1 MKKLF
6 IVGLFL
12 LVLTGCSNQVSEHSK
27 AIDKLFTSEETASSS
42 SSSST
47 DTSESATTPSSS
59 RTTPSSSRKYYITT
73 PSTNTTVSPAEREM
87 MTDILRERGIISDS
101 TILPDAVLKQLYNSQ
116 GISQLD
122 PKLWKAVLAKRDFK
136 DLDEQIKPQYE
147 ETDKDQKNYKY
158 KVNVWLPAL
167 EEIDPEELSIKIDEI
182 DYARL
187 NSDSGYLMNYSKSI
201 DEAVEKSL
209 IKQLESDKKV
219 KMKKFTVNVTVKD
232 DNEKVTAT
240 FNDDGLTPV
249 QQTVSNSKNSFM
261 TDSKDLDAQQQVKL
275 LSNLKTNLKRDV
287 PSAVAPKIS
296 KITKQDDD
304 QYKVKLLLVDN
315 LEDTLKKIKDTTN
328 EEYKKNN
335 PNGLFATVLDTSIR
349 TKLNQKLQNENL
361 KHTIEKEIIVKPEG
375 DAMSLPQT
383 GTNEANIET
392 KKQIDQTVTDI
403 KTYVQDNVMKKPE
416 ERPASGVLVGANTG
430 TPVAI
435 HTLASATNDY
445 YVKFNNTDNTDTIL
459 SAYIRGGEQLTV
471 NLPPG
476 TYKLRFSRGQ
486 GDKWYGA
493 VNGFGPTARS
503 SQSRN
508 PITVGSGGS
517 YTLRLYSVTGGNLP
531 IDGVNSGTF

>member
-1 MKKLF
+1 
-6 IVGLFL
+6 
-12 LVLTGCSNQVSEHSK
+12 
-27 AIDKLFTSEETASSS
+27 
-42 SSSST
+42 
-47 DTSESATTPSSS
+47 
-59 RTTPSSSRKYYITT
+59 
-73 PSTNTTVSPAEREM
+73 
-87 MTDILRERGIISDS
+87 
-101 TILPDAVLKQLYNSQ
+101 
-116 GISQLD
+116 
-122 PKLWKAVLAKRDFK
+122 
-136 DLDEQIKPQYE
+136 
-147 ETDKDQKNYKY
+147 
-158 KVNVWLPAL
+158 
-167 EEIDPEELSIKIDEI
+167 
-182 DYARL
+182 
-187 NSDSGYLMNYSKSI
+187 MNYSKSI

-261 TDSKDLDAQQQVKL
+261 TDSKDLDAHQQVKL

-315 LEDTLKKIKDTTN
+315 LEETLKKIKDTTN

-335 PNGLFATVLDTSIR
+335 PNGLFTTVLDTSIR
-349 TKLNQKLQNENL
+349 TKLNQKLQNEKL

-392 KKQIDQTVTDI
+392 KKQVDQTITDI

-416 ERPASGVLVGANTG
+416 ERPASG
-430 TPVAI
+430 
-435 HTLASATNDY
+435 DY

-531 IDGVNSGTF
+531 IDGVNNGTF